1 MRPDGMQEVEDVLV
15 AGALALA
22 LLGVASLAWL
32 WLGVAGAR

>member
-1 MRPDGMQEVEDVLV
+1 MQEAEDVLV

-32 WLGVAGAR
+32 WLGASGAR